1 MDEIEF
7 ARNVAGR
14 LNEKTRESVLQSLQ
28 SHGFHIDGFRSRSM
42 QKVPVQILQA
52 SLKKPVG
59 RGKQS
64 TASVFLKELMNC
76 TIDDPAIELVNL
88 WFGSEE
94 DKALAEKQI
103 IIKPVEVENPQKSVI
118 TLNTDTKKNNAMPK
132 EVPIALEEQRK
143 KNKQLQQK
151 IQRLKKQLEDASNE
165 LKTEK
170 KLNEK
175 MSQEMNS
182 LREDN
187 NELVNKSIKYKEE
200 LEKYM
205 KCNNDLN
212 DKIMFIDNAL
222 RMRPKILCFTKEKIS
237 KEYIFMYN
245 IEIHDDLSNL
255 GKINWEK
262 YNKIFISESDFPM
275 DKIQMISTLSGKHV
289 DQARNISKIIE
300 RII

>member
-28 SHGFHIDGFRSRSM
+28 SLGFHIDGFRSM
-42 QKVPVQILQA
+42 QKVPVKMLQA

-64 TASVFLKELMNC
+64 TASVFLREVKNC

-118 TLNTDTKKNNAMPK
+118 TLNTDTKKNNAISK
-132 EVPIALEEQRK
+132 EVSIELEEQRK

-200 LEKYM
+200 LDKYI

-245 IEIHDDLSNL
+245 IEIHDDLSSL
-255 GKINWEK
+255 GKINWKK
-262 YNKIFISESDFPM
+262 YNKIFVSESDFPM

>member
-28 SHGFHIDGFRSRSM
+28 SLGFHIDGFRSM
-42 QKVPVQILQA
+42 QKVPVKMLQA

-64 TASVFLKELMNC
+64 TASVFLREVKNC
-76 TIDDPAIELVNL
+76 TIDDPVIELVNL

-118 TLNTDTKKNNAMPK
+118 TLNADTKKNNAISK
-132 EVPIALEEQRK
+132 EVSIVLEEQRK

-200 LEKYM
+200 LDKYI

-255 GKINWEK
+255 GKINWKK
-262 YNKIFISESDFPM
+262 YNKIFVSESDFPM
-275 DKIQMISTLSGKHV
+275 DKIQMINTLSGKHV